1 MLIVKQM
8 DLRSNIKK
16 YFDLAYNGEAVFIPR
31 KQDQNVVIISEEEY
45 RRLQQ
50 ANRIGSYAMSMN
62 AKKVRI
68 NSAKFRMSDSI
79 KAHNLK
85 KLEAIRSLGDNW
97 NGNCAPAFKPSLVA
111 RAEDL
116 INELNIQPE
125 VFPTA
130 LSTIQLE
137 YDNSRKDHMEIEICE
152 DDFVEVFIVKF
163 NGEEISD
170 TIPATADSINERASN
185 FYG

>member
-31 KQDQNVVIISEEEY
+31 KQDHNVVIISEEEY

-50 ANRIGSYAMSMN
+50 AIRIGSYAQSLN
-62 AKKVRI
+62 TARDRI
-68 NSAKFRMSDSI
+68 NSAEFRMSDSI

-97 NGNCAPAFKPSLVA
+97 NGNGAAAFNPALVDKV
-111 RAEDL
+111 ENM
-116 INELNIQPE
+116 INELIIQPE
-125 VFPTA
+125 IFPTA
-130 LSTIQLE
+130 LNTIQLE

-152 DDFVEVFIVKF
+152 DDMAEVFIVKF

-170 TIPATADSINERASN
+170 TIPATADSINERVSD

>member
-31 KQDQNVVIISEEEY
+31 KQDRNVVIISEEEY
-45 RRLQQ
+45 QRLQQ
-50 ANRIGSYAMSMN
+50 ANRIGSYAQSFN
-62 AKKVRI
+62 TARDRI
-68 NSAKFRMSDSI
+68 NSAEFRMSDSI

-85 KLEAIRSLGDNW
+85 KLEAIRSFGDNW
-97 NGNCAPAFKPSLVA
+97 NGNGAPAFKPSLVA

-130 LSTIQLE
+130 LNTIQLE

-152 DDFVEVFIVKF
+152 DDTAEIFIVKF

-170 TIPATADSINERASN
+170 TIPATAAGINEMVSD